1 MSIMKLERYLGQTGH
16 WLSGCLSIA
25 VTITDVK
32 ISYGRQRYKIRPIAG
47 EGEMWVESGLTI
59 DSMPEAEL

>member
-1 MSIMKLERYLGQTGH
+1 MSTMNLSRYIGQSGH

-32 ISYGRQRYKIRPIAG
+32 VSYGRQRYKIRPIAG